1 MAVYLSPGVFT
12 KEVDL
17 SALPEGNG
25 GVIPAFV
32 GACSKGPVGVPT
44 LVTSAAQAIDVF
56 GEPVSYLMQSVLSFF
71 EQGTSCYIQRVAVE
85 YTDVLPDAVK
95 EIAVDSTTKTHGW
108 GRIPLFQ
115 GPDVARLPFK
125 LIDSSNPV
133 TFAAASVSAPEF
145 YQYHTATYGPTS
157 ASMTVSGTYTYT
169 AQRTFSVKIVGAP
182 NNPTAGARVGGAI
195 YEVYDGA
202 QSAPVLTGTFATT
215 DHGTGPS
222 VAVALN
228 YTTASGEAVV
238 TGLSFIVTVTSGELH
253 EDDLFVFTATPD
265 NRKFYIAVEH
275 STGSLITVPA
285 GTYTSAVTLA
295 STINALLGSEDYI
308 CTTSDTTPAVAVFQS
323 VTSGALL
330 QLVDSIAFGNTVG
343 IPNFTLDQ
351 VRGHFLA
358 TNPGPY
364 VIGSGNNSVRLDVI
378 SDTVKSFNFTLPS
391 GTYTAAA
398 LASQLNNYAT
408 IDGVAYFSAIS
419 VELPGSDVNGDTYVL
434 ISTTTD
440 NNTSTLKLYADYTY
454 LSTLQFAAELGINSP
469 FVRSYRGFNDSRTV
483 LPTPSLL
490 DPSIPNSCV
499 TDPTGDQC
507 AKDTNYY
514 AEIVGFLI
522 APSAGTWSSDYKIN
536 LVSNSTSPGS
546 PVGRYSLQIS
556 QSNGQVV
563 ESYDEIYFNPA
574 LDRYIGNVVNPGSK
588 YGGVNGSAY
597 VNWEIR
603 PSTVGPGEVRLPSPR
618 YNAFFKG
625 GQNGIPTGAYS
636 NYLDAAI
643 VGNPSLASG
652 LYAFQ
657 NPESIDISVLAVPG
671 ITSGAVIGTAIAV
684 CESRGDV
691 LMLVDPPFGLRP
703 QQVVDWSNGVL
714 PDGSTENALNTSY
727 GALYWSWIKRFN
739 QFSAEYEWVP
749 PSGYVAAVIART
761 ARDYEPWYA
770 PAGLTR
776 GRLTSALAVEYSP
789 TEGERDLLYGNGNVV
804 NPIVDFPQDGIIVF
818 GQRTLQ
824 RAPTAL
830 DRVSVRLL
838 MTYLKK
844 LLTRSLRQ
852 FIFEPNDTILRA
864 QVTNVLDPL
873 LGDVL
878 NRRGVTAYKI
888 VCNDT
893 NNTAERIDRQELW
906 VSIFVKPT
914 KAVEFIALNLVV
926 LRTGASFT
934 AEEILAAG
942 GVVAT
947 N

>member
-1 MAVYLSPGVFT
+1 
-12 KEVDL
+12 
-17 SALPEGNG
+17 
-25 GVIPAFV
+25 
-32 GACSKGPVGVPT
+32 
-44 LVTSAAQAIDVF
+44 
-56 GEPVSYLMQSVLSFF
+56 
-71 EQGTSCYIQRVAVE
+71 
-85 YTDVLPDAVK
+85 
-95 EIAVDSTTKTHGW
+95 
-108 GRIPLFQ
+108 
-115 GPDVARLPFK
+115 
-125 LIDSSNPV
+125 
-133 TFAAASVSAPEF
+133 
-145 YQYHTATYGPTS
+145 
-157 ASMTVSGTYTYT
+157 
-169 AQRTFSVKIVGAP
+169 
-182 NNPTAGARVGGAI
+182 
-195 YEVYDGA
+195 
-202 QSAPVLTGTFATT
+202 
-215 DHGTGPS
+215 
-222 VAVALN
+222 
-228 YTTASGEAVV
+228 
-238 TGLSFIVTVTSGELH
+238 
-253 EDDLFVFTATPD
+253 
-265 NRKFYIAVEH
+265 
-275 STGSLITVPA
+275 
-285 GTYTSAVTLA
+285 
-295 STINALLGSEDYI
+295 
-308 CTTSDTTPAVAVFQS
+308 
-323 VTSGALL
+323 
-330 QLVDSIAFGNTVG
+330 
-343 IPNFTLDQ
+343 
-351 VRGHFLA
+351 
-358 TNPGPY
+358 
-364 VIGSGNNSVRLDVI
+364 
-378 SDTVKSFNFTLPS
+378 
-391 GTYTAAA
+391 
-398 LASQLNNYAT
+398 
-408 IDGVAYFSAIS
+408 
-419 VELPGSDVNGDTYVL
+419 
-434 ISTTTD
+434 
-440 NNTSTLKLYADYTY
+440 
-454 LSTLQFAAELGINSP
+454 
-469 FVRSYRGFNDSRTV
+469 
-483 LPTPSLL
+483 
-490 DPSIPNSCV
+490 
-499 TDPTGDQC
+499 
-507 AKDTNYY
+507 
-514 AEIVGFLI
+514 
-522 APSAGTWSSDYKIN
+522 
-536 LVSNSTSPGS
+536 
-546 PVGRYSLQIS
+546 
-556 QSNGQVV
+556 
-563 ESYDEIYFNPA
+563 
-574 LDRYIGNVVNPGSK
+574 
-588 YGGVNGSAY
+588 
-597 VNWEIR
+597 
-603 PSTVGPGEVRLPSPR
+603 
-618 YNAFFKG
+618 
-625 GQNGIPTGAYS
+625 
-636 NYLDAAI
+636 
-643 VGNPSLASG
+643 
-652 LYAFQ
+652 
-657 NPESIDISVLAVPG
+657 VLAVPG

>member
-32 GACSKGPVGVPT
+32 GACSRGPIGVPT
-44 LVTSAAQAIDVF
+44 LVTSAAQAIDTF
-56 GEPVSYLMQSVLSFF
+56 GDPISYLMQSVLAFF

-85 YTDVLPDAVK
+85 YSDILPDPVK
-95 EIAVDSTTKTHGW
+95 QIAVDSTTKTNGW

-133 TFAAASVSAPEF
+133 AFSAAVVSTPTF
-145 YQYHTATYGPTS
+145 YQYHVATYGTTT
-157 ASMTVSGTYTYT
+157 AAMTVTGTYTYT

-182 NNPTAGARVGGAI
+182 SEPTAGARIGGAL
-195 YEVYDGA
+195 YEVYDGV
-202 QSAPVLTGTFATT
+202 QSSPVLSGAFSTNN
-215 DHGTGPS
+215 HGNGPS
-222 VAVALN
+222 AAIALT
-228 YTTASGEAVV
+228 YTTEAGEDVV
-238 TGLSFIVTVTSGELH
+238 TGLSFRVTVSSGELH
-253 EDDLFVFTATPD
+253 EDDLFVFTAAPD
-265 NRKFYIAVEH
+265 NRKFYVAVEH
-275 STGSLITVPA
+275 VTGAMITVPA
-285 GTYTSAVTLA
+285 GTYTSASALA
-295 STINALLGSEDYI
+295 TAINNLLGAEDYI
-308 CTTSDTTPAVAVFQS
+308 CTTSDTTPAVAVLQS
-323 VTSGALL
+323 VDSGALI

-343 IPNFTLDQ
+343 VPNFTLDQ
-351 VRGHFLA
+351 VRGHFTA
-358 TNPGPY
+358 TNAGPY
-364 VIGSGNNSVRLDVI
+364 VIGAANNNVRLDVI
-378 SDTVKSFNFTLPS
+378 SSTVKSFDFTLPS
-391 GTYTAAA
+391 GTYTAAD
-398 LASQLNNYAT
+398 LASQLNNHAT
-408 IDGVAYFSAIS
+408 IDGVSYFNAIA

-434 ISTTTD
+434 ISTTTN
-440 NNTSTLKLYADYTY
+440 NNTATIKLYADYTF

-469 FVRSYRGFNDSRTV
+469 FVRSYRGFNDTRTV

-514 AEIVGFLI
+514 SEIVGFFI
-522 APSAGTWSSDYKIN
+522 APSAGTWSSGYKIN
-536 LVSNSTSPGS
+536 LTSNSTSPGS

-556 QSNGQVV
+556 QSSGQVV
-563 ESYDEIYFNPA
+563 ESYDEVYFDPTA
-574 LDRYIGNVVNPGSK
+574 DRYIANVINPGSK
-588 YGGVNGSAY
+588 YGGVTGSTY
-597 VNWEIR
+597 VNWEAR
-603 PSTVGPGEVRLPSPR
+603 PSTVGPGETRLPSPK
-618 YNAFFKG
+618 YNAAFKG

-643 VGNPSLASG
+643 VGNPALASG

-714 PDGSTENALNTSY
+714 PDGSTSNALNTSY

-739 QFSAEYEWVP
+739 QFTSEYEWVP

-770 PAGLTR
+770 PAGITR
-776 GRLTSALAVEYSP
+776 GRLNSALAVEYSP

-824 RAPTAL
+824 RVPTAL

-838 MTYLKK
+838 MTFLKK
-844 LLTRSLRQ
+844 LLTRTLRQ

-888 VCNDT
+888 VCNNT
-893 NNTAERIDRQELW
+893 NNTPERIDRQELW

-942 GVVAT
+942 GVVST